1 MPTVSYWE
9 GVVTME
15 REDRSVRFKLLLA
28 SVGGVGKLPIMPGT
42 WASMVVIVPALILP
56 AESSQSM
63 AVAFGILAVISVAVS
78 MWTIPA
84 AQAAWGHDPSRVV
97 IDEVAGMALMLADP
111 LALSSP
117 WWTLT
122 AFFVFR
128 VYDVAK
134 PFPINR
140 INDGTSAFSVVADDL
155 LAAVYGL
162 VTLHML
168 FVMTQ
173 FAVVW
178 MAS

>member
-1 MPTVSYWE
+1 
-9 GVVTME
+9 ME
-15 REDRSVRFKLLLA
+15 PERRSDRFKLLLA
-28 SVGGVGKLPIMPGT
+28 SVGGVGTLPIMPGT
-42 WASMVVIVPALILP
+42 WASLVVIIPALLLP
-56 AESSQSM
+56 ATSDLTM
-63 AVAFGILAVISVAVS
+63 AMSFGLLAVIAVGVS

-84 AQAAWGHDPSRVV
+84 AQAHWGHDPSRVV

-117 WWTLT
+117 WWTLV

-140 INDGTSAFSVVADDL
+140 INDGTTAFSVVADDL

-173 FAVVW
+173 FAVLW